1 MALGIS
7 ARIANILLDYIFI
20 VLFQMG
26 IKGAAFGTGIGRK
39 LYKWFF
45 GNGKSGGNSGYN
57 IPF

>member
-1 MALGIS
+1 
-7 ARIANILLDYIFI
+7 
-20 VLFQMG
+20 MG

-45 GNGKSGGNSGYN
+45 GNGKSDSNSGYD